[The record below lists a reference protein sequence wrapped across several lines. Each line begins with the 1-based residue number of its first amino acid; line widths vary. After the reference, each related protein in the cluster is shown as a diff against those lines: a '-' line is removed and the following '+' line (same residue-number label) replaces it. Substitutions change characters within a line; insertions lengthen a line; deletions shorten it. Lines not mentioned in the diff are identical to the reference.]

1 MKKTEYEVK
10 KIYYLLLGIKESING
25 LIPSKVIKQ
34 YNCYIKDLE
43 EIFGENLS
51 SYKIESSVC
60 YDDYYNQH
68 EYIFQLNQI
77 LKYLENMHI
86 NSSEYQISKVGYLYN
101 SIEDKELHDRCGDI
115 LLGEMAFDRAINQA
129 TQILED
135 RIKKK
140 AGLEKTTLIGIPL
153 VSRAIHAKIEHTILK
168 FSDDPDIQEGYSFL
182 FKGIISI
189 YRNPTHHSLNFRCNR
204 EYALKFC
211 SYIDELLK
219 DIDRSIVINESG
231 ISIEK

>member
-1 MKKTEYEVK
+1 MKEAEYEIK

-25 LIPSKVIKQ
+25 SIPEKVVRQ
-34 YNCYIKDLE
+34 YNDYIAELE
-43 EIFGENLS
+43 EILGENLD
-51 SYKIESSVC
+51 SYKIIIYDFQEGYIGC
-60 YDDYYNQH
+60 Y
-68 EYIFQLNQI
+68 EIMFQINQI

-115 LLGEMAFDRAINQA
+115 LLGETAFDRAINQA

-140 AGLEKTTLIGIPL
+140 AGLEKTVLTGLPL
-153 VSRAIHAKIEHTILK
+153 VSKAIHPKIENTILK
-168 FSDDPDIQEGYSFL
+168 FSDDPTIQEGYAFL
-182 FKGIISI
+182 FKGIISV
-189 YRNPTHHSLNFRCNR
+189 YRNQTHHSLNFKCNR

-211 SYIDELLK
+211 AYIDELLK
-219 DIDRSIVINESG
+219 NIDRSIVVNE
-231 ISIEK
+231 